1 MQIYV
6 WVPILQGNKQRE
18 NQLEEEMLHFN
29 FSSATKKKKKKKN
42 IINSL
47 SCSPGTLLE
56 GDTTS

>member
-29 FSSATKKKKKKKN
+29 FSSATKKKKKRK
-42 IINSL
+42 
-47 SCSPGTLLE
+47 T
-56 GDTTS
+56 

>member
-18 NQLEEEMLHFN
+18 NQLEEMLHFN
-29 FSSATKKKKKKKN
+29 FSSATKKKKKKN

-47 SCSPGTLLE
+47 SCSPGTLLD